1 MMKGGTPDPGD
12 FTYSVPSYNTEL
24 EVLYWLA
31 CQNEFKKNDTLVLAI
46 AMANGFWVTIGNQDV
61 KEAVRSNVN
70 DLLVFFRETNEMQT
84 ERGYVQLEQYPL
96 EAKLLLAW
104 VGPTNNLCSWCT
116 HRLQDHSTKI
126 ATLHDYEWMVTDVST
141 LRLMRT
147 EMDKRM
153 WIDSDTNVVVAN
165 LESYFYFGN
174 SVMSPHWNYTCY
186 GRVCPPSSPPTS
198 ETITIDG
205 EKTRPVGFRNMNW
218 LYQYYLQ
225 TGDGIGACIDET
237 PFVRA
242 FLQSWGISASA
253 VDIENEQT
261 AHTYV
266 IYFDPAAGSWKAYS
280 GQLLNGGAGTVASF
294 SLSTDFYVFKPP
306 VQQRGY
312 FSVSGYGPTGAP
324 YFEVSDYTI
333 KGTTLD
339 TIMMTLSAPGVGS
352 QEMKQ
357 WLLYR
362 SYGSLNTVESSM
374 MFKIDGNGKDWSNFT
389 AIMSKGPTQSTTPG
403 RDLQAV
409 YAVADGKYLYIMI
422 KLYGQPDPGN
432 NYIIPLDLTG
442 TGKWDYSF
450 GFNVNSVWMYD
461 LRGIPNGQWPDS
473 RLSTPD
479 AIYAVAA
486 VAEIAIPLEIIG
498 NPTRI
503 NIADVWIYYRSLG
516 ETVDQ
521 FGKGASVPF
530 ITSPTST
537 TTTSS
542 VSQYATTT
550 ATETSSTSSTSAM
563 ASLRRIEVGSMS
575 AFHRRSEVFLAQ
587 MKLFR

>member
-1 MMKGGTPDPGD
+1 
-12 FTYSVPSYNTEL
+12 
-24 EVLYWLA
+24 
-31 CQNEFKKNDTLVLAI
+31 
-46 AMANGFWVTIGNQDV
+46 
-61 KEAVRSNVN
+61 
-70 DLLVFFRETNEMQT
+70 
-84 ERGYVQLEQYPL
+84 
-96 EAKLLLAW
+96 
-104 VGPTNNLCSWCT
+104 
-116 HRLQDHSTKI
+116 
-126 ATLHDYEWMVTDVST
+126 
-141 LRLMRT
+141 
-147 EMDKRM
+147 
-153 WIDSDTNVVVAN
+153 
-165 LESYFYFGN
+165 
-174 SVMSPHWNYTCY
+174 
-186 GRVCPPSSPPTS
+186 
-198 ETITIDG
+198 
-205 EKTRPVGFRNMNW
+205 
-218 LYQYYLQ
+218 
-225 TGDGIGACIDET
+225 
-237 PFVRA
+237 
-242 FLQSWGISASA
+242 
-253 VDIENEQT
+253 
-261 AHTYV
+261 
-266 IYFDPAAGSWKAYS
+266 
-280 GQLLNGGAGTVASF
+280 
-294 SLSTDFYVFKPP
+294 
-306 VQQRGY
+306 
-312 FSVSGYGPTGAP
+312 
-324 YFEVSDYTI
+324 
-333 KGTTLD
+333 
-339 TIMMTLSAPGVGS
+339 MMTLSAPGVGS